1 MAIVCRIAKGTK
13 FIWKYKMKITKKSQ
27 IVDYCEWFLKE
38 VKRPARAN
46 EITAYMIKNKDNGNR
61 LGVRPESF
69 SVRMKMEPGRFYCEK
84 KRGGLV
90 WDLVGG

>member
-1 MAIVCRIAKGTK
+1 
-13 FIWKYKMKITKKSQ
+13 MKITKKSQ

-69 SVRMKMEPGRFYCEK
+69 SVRMKWNPEDFTVK
-84 KRGGLV
+84 KREE
-90 WDLVGG
+90 D